1 LETSRRQLM
10 EESQL
15 TTRLRVEAQQQQEEA
30 AVALQERARLEADLQ
45 SSSTRL
51 LKASTRL
58 LEADTLAA
66 VSAADQLPGLDDVE
80 LRELEAAVRGEYARR
95 QQLTLQREREAME
108 RERNEMLAM
117 RAEMEQEREAGI
129 REREAERE
137 AREEAMECE
146 MCMEREKNTA
156 FQCGAY
162 AFSAHP
168 IFSLHSIYRTHPS
181 QDTEHVRSV
190 RKRSGSAISAAR
202 ESPPERGFTD

>member
-1 LETSRRQLM
+1 LELD
-10 EESQL
+10 
-15 TTRLRVEAQQQQEEA
+15 A
-30 AVALQERARLEADLQ
+30 
-45 SSSTRL
+45 
-51 LKASTRL
+51 
-58 LEADTLAA
+58 LAA

-80 LRELEAAVRGEYARR
+80 LKELEAAVRGEYARR
-95 QQLTLQREREAME
+95 QQLTIQREREAM
-108 RERNEMLAM
+108 MLAM
-117 RAEMEQEREAGI
+117 RAEMELEREA
-129 REREAERE
+129 
-137 AREEAMECE
+137 AMECE